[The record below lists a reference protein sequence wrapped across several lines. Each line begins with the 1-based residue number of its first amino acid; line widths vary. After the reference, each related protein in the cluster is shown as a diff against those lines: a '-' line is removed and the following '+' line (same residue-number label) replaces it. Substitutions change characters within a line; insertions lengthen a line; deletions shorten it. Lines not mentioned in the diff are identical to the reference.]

1 MITAAAPRS
10 IADILHVLDS
20 EGAAFTYNVVKVP
33 QLDNSGEGCEHCQME
48 DADVQAQAYAKDS
61 QGRNVFVEA
70 CLPCLVPA
78 LLDAWAAEYSTITV
92 EVEL

>member
-1 MITAAAPRS
+1 MITATAPKTL
-10 IADILHVLDS
+10 ADILHVLES
-20 EGAAFTYNVVKVP
+20 EGAAFTYNVVKVG

-48 DADVQAQAYAKDS
+48 GADVEAQAYAKDS
-61 QGRNVFVEA
+61 RGQDVFVEA
-70 CLPCLVPA
+70 CLPCMVPA